1 MKKRGKMRKSSLPL
15 HQQQAEQLAAIG
27 TYLAEV
33 RQQQALSLQE
43 VASRTLVQARLLQA
57 IEEGRLE
64 ALPEPVYIQ
73 GFIRRFAEALGLEG
87 ASLAQQF
94 PTGDILRA
102 EGRRFAWQGLPVA
115 QLRPFHLYLL
125 YIVVVVFAV
134 NSLSS
139 LVNPPIGQTGQTSS
153 STEAVPTSDRA
164 ASPQENRA
172 ASPQENRAAS
182 PQENRAASPQENR
195 AASPQEDRAAS
206 PQEDRP
212 TSTPPESPATV
223 QSGVPKSDPGKP
235 LRVRVTLVSPSWIRV
250 VADGQTAFEG
260 VLPPGANQ
268 QWAANQQLV
277 VRAGDAGAVL
287 LSFNDGK
294 DERLGEP
301 GAVEEVVFESEAQTA
316 SLPMHLRF

>member
-1 MKKRGKMRKSSLPL
+1 MRKRGKMRKSSLPL
-15 HQQQAEQLAAIG
+15 QQQQAEQLATIG
-27 TYLAEV
+27 AYLADV
-33 RQQQALSLQE
+33 RKRQALSLQE

-87 ASLAQQF
+87 APLAQQF
-94 PTGDILRA
+94 PTGDIVRR
-102 EGRRFAWQGLPVA
+102 EGHPFRWRQSPIT

-125 YIVVVVFAV
+125 YIFVVVCAV
-134 NSLSS
+134 NGLSS
-139 LVNPPIGQTGQTSS
+139 LVNPPIGQTGQTPNV
-153 STEAVPTSDRA
+153 TEAMPPS
-164 ASPQENRA
+164 EL
-172 ASPQENRAAS
+172 
-182 PQENRAASPQENR
+182 
-195 AASPQEDRAAS
+195 
-206 PQEDRP
+206 P
-212 TSTPPESPATV
+212 TSTPPEPATM
-223 QSGVPKSDPGKP
+223 QINAPKAEPSKP

-260 VLPPGANQ
+260 VLQPGANQ

-301 GAVEEVVFESEAQTA
+301 GAVEEVVFESTAQTA
-316 SLPMHLRF
+316 SLPLNLRF

>member
-1 MKKRGKMRKSSLPL
+1 MIKRGKMRKSSLPL
-15 HQQQAEQLAAIG
+15 RQQQAEQLAAIG
-27 TYLAEV
+27 AYLADV
-33 RQQQALSLQE
+33 RKQQALSVQD
-43 VASRTLVQARLLQA
+43 VAARTLVQARLLQA

-64 ALPEPVYIQ
+64 ALPEPVYIR

-94 PTGDILRA
+94 PTGDLMRT
-102 EGRRFAWQGLPVA
+102 EGQSLLWKQLPIA

-125 YIVVVVFAV
+125 YIFLVVCAV
-134 NSLSS
+134 NGLSS
-139 LVNPPIGQTGQTSS
+139 LVNPPLGQTGQTPSV
-153 STEAVPTSDRA
+153 TEVPPASEPPA
-164 ASPQENRA
+164 ATPAQPA
-172 ASPQENRAAS
+172 ATLQSK
-182 PQENRAASPQENR
+182 
-195 AASPQEDRAAS
+195 
-206 PQEDRP
+206 
-212 TSTPPESPATV
+212 TPKTEPN
-223 QSGVPKSDPGKP
+223 KP
-235 LRVRVTLVSPSWIRV
+235 LRVRVTLVSQSWIRV

-260 VLPPGANQ
+260 VLQPGANQ

-316 SLPMHLRF
+316 SLPMYLRF

>member
-1 MKKRGKMRKSSLPL
+1 MRKRGKMRKSSLPL
-15 HQQQAEQLAAIG
+15 QQQQAEQLATIG
-27 TYLAEV
+27 AYLADV
-33 RQQQALSLQE
+33 RKQQALSLQE

-87 ASLAQQF
+87 APLAQQF
-94 PTGDILRA
+94 PTGEIVRS
-102 EGRRFAWQGLPVA
+102 EGQPFRWKQVSIA

-125 YIVVVVFAV
+125 YIFVVVCAV
-134 NSLSS
+134 NGLSS
-139 LVNPPIGQTGQTSS
+139 LVNPPIGQTGQTPGVSES
-153 STEAVPTSDRA
+153 LPTSELPVSA
-164 ASPQENRA
+164 
-172 ASPQENRAAS
+172 
-182 PQENRAASPQENR
+182 
-195 AASPQEDRAAS
+195 
-206 PQEDRP
+206 
-212 TSTPPESPATV
+212 PPEPATAI
-223 QSGVPKSDPGKP
+223 QSKAPKAEPSKP
-235 LRVRVTLVSPSWIRV
+235 LRVRVTLVSQSWIRV

-260 VLPPGANQ
+260 VLQSGANQ

-301 GAVEEVVFESEAQTA
+301 GAVEEVVFESAAQTA
-316 SLPMHLRF
+316 SLPLPLRF

>member
-1 MKKRGKMRKSSLPL
+1 MRKRGKMRKSSLPL
-15 HQQQAEQLAAIG
+15 QQQQAEQLATIG
-27 TYLAEV
+27 AYLANV
-33 RQQQALSLQE
+33 RKQQALSLQE

-87 ASLAQQF
+87 APLAQQF
-94 PTGDILRA
+94 PTGDIVRR
-102 EGRRFAWQGLPVA
+102 EGQPFRWKQLPIA

-125 YIVVVVFAV
+125 YIFVVVCAV
-134 NSLSS
+134 NGLSS
-139 LVNPPIGQTGQTSS
+139 LVNPPIGQTGQTPGVTETMSS
-153 STEAVPTSDRA
+153 SE
-164 ASPQENRA
+164 
-172 ASPQENRAAS
+172 
-182 PQENRAASPQENR
+182 
-195 AASPQEDRAAS
+195 
-206 PQEDRP
+206 RP
-212 TSTPPESPATV
+212 ASTPPEPTPTI
-223 QSGVPKSDPGKP
+223 QSQAPTAEPSKP

-260 VLPPGANQ
+260 VLQPGANQ
-268 QWAANQQLV
+268 QWVANQQLV

-301 GAVEEVVFESEAQTA
+301 GAVEEVVFESTAQTA
-316 SLPMHLRF
+316 SLPLHLRF

>member
-1 MKKRGKMRKSSLPL
+1 MSKSGNMRKSSFHLKEE
-15 HQQQAEQLAAIG
+15 QAMQLATIG
-27 TYLAEV
+27 AYLAEV
-33 RQQQALSLQE
+33 RQQQALSLQD

-87 ASLAQQF
+87 APLAQQF
-94 PTGDILRA
+94 PTGDIIRA
-102 EGRRFAWQGLPVA
+102 EGPCLAGIQLPVA
-115 QLRPFHLYLL
+115 QLRPFHLYLI
-125 YIVVVVFAV
+125 YIFIVVCAV
-134 NSLSS
+134 NGLSS
-139 LVNPPIGQTGQTSS
+139 LVNPSIGQTGQTPSL
-153 STEAVPTSDRA
+153 TEAMPTSELPPSGAQEPAIA
-164 ASPQENRA
+164 AQNIA
-172 ASPQENRAAS
+172 TQQAKV
-182 PQENRAASPQENR
+182 
-195 AASPQEDRAAS
+195 
-206 PQEDRP
+206 
-212 TSTPPESPATV
+212 PPSEPS
-223 QSGVPKSDPGKP
+223 KP
-235 LRVRVTLVSPSWIRV
+235 LRVRVTLVSQSWIRV

-260 VLPPGANQ
+260 VLQPGTNQ

-316 SLPMHLRF
+316 SLPLPLRF